1 MLQNLKN
8 IKDGIPDYVFEVAD
22 KLIQEG
28 YEAYLVG
35 GSIRDIIM
43 GRTPK
48 DYDIG
53 TNALP
58 NKVIEMFK
66 RAVGTGAEFGAV
78 KVLEDDEYGETFEV
92 DVTTYRVEEEYV
104 HGRWP
109 TDVVFTGKIEKD
121 LARRDF
127 TWNAMAL
134 DFQKL
139 LEDEIKVLDPYNGIE
154 DLQSRIVK
162 AVGDPEERLKEDAL
176 RALRACRFA
185 SVLQFTVEKN
195 LLNAVS
201 SVLTTID
208 NLSPERVRDE
218 FLKILYD
225 SPKPSIGLELLR
237 KTGILEIWIPELLEG
252 EGVTQPEYHTYDVY
266 KHALRAVDTAEDR
279 VKLAALFHDIGKSR
293 TESKEGDKTHFY
305 RHDIVSAEMTEE
317 ILKRLHFPKKQINY
331 VTTLIRWHMFYFP
344 YDEEDIIA
352 GEDISEE
359 KLKENR
365 DIDKWSDATIRR
377 FVKNVGG
384 EDAIDDLF
392 RLRIADAT
400 ANPKSS
406 FDAGEIQALQKRIA
420 EVRSQDM
427 ALKISDLDINGRD
440 LIELGIE
447 PSPQMGKILNE
458 LLDMVVE
465 DPKLNDKET
474 LIKIVKE
481 KFKYEN

>member
-1 MLQNLKN
+1 MLKN
-8 IKDGIPDYVFEVAD
+8 LENIKKVIPGYVFEVAH
-22 KLIQEG
+22 KLLNEG

-35 GSIRDIIM
+35 GSIRDIVM

-58 NKVIEMFK
+58 DEVISMFS
-66 RAVGTGAEFGAV
+66 RAVGTGAEFGAI
-78 KVLEDDEYGETFEV
+78 KVLEDDEHGETFEV
-92 DVTTYRVEEEYV
+92 DVTTYRLEEEYIQ
-104 HGRWP
+104 GRWP
-109 TDVVFTGKIEKD
+109 SDVEFTSSIQKD

-134 DFQKL
+134 DFEKL
-139 LEDEIKVLDPYNGIE
+139 FQDEIRLLDPYDGLK
-154 DLQSRIVK
+154 DLEKKTVK
-162 AVGDPEERLKEDAL
+162 AVGNAQERLQEDAL

-185 SVLQFTVEKN
+185 SVLQFSIEKN
-195 LLNAVS
+195 LFNAIS
-201 SVLTTID
+201 SILTTVD

-225 SPKPSIGLELLR
+225 SPKPSIGLELLHN
-237 KTGILEIWIPELLEG
+237 TGILEIWIPELLEG
-252 EGVTQPEYHTYDVY
+252 QGVTQPEYHTHDVY
-266 KHALRAVDTAEDR
+266 KHSLRAVDVAEDR
-279 VKLAALFHDIGKSR
+279 VKLAALFHDIGKAR
-293 TESKEGDKTHFY
+293 TESKDGDKTHFY
-305 RHDIVSAEMTEE
+305 RHDIVSAEMARDV
-317 ILKRLHFPKKQINY
+317 LKRLHFSKKEINY

-344 YDEEDIIA
+344 YDEEDIMA
-352 GEDISEE
+352 GENISEK

-365 DIDKWSDATIRR
+365 DIEKWSDAAIRR

-406 FDAGEIQALQKRIA
+406 FDPGEIHALQKRIA
-420 EVRSQDM
+420 EVRSEDM
-427 ALKISDLDINGRD
+427 ALKVTDLDIDGSD
-440 LIELGIE
+440 LMKLGIQQG
-447 PSPQMGKILNE
+447 PQMGDILNE

-474 LIKIVKE
+474 LIKIVQE
-481 KFKYEN
+481 KYKNED